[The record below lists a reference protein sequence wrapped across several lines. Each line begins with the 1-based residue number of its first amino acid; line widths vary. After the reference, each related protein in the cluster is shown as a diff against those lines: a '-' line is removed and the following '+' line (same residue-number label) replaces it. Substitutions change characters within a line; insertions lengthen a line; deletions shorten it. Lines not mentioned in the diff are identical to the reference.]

1 MTNGTVER
9 DERTTVV
16 EHASYRFAYLFLS
29 YALLLDVAYRSFSW
43 NERPWDLL
51 ALVVLG
57 GVVSTV
63 YQARHQILGRRWV
76 VVTLATMLAAGVV
89 AAVLATVR

>member
-1 MTNGTVER
+1 MTSGTIER

-16 EHASYRFAYLFLS
+16 EHASYRLAYLFLS
-29 YALLLDVAYRSFSW
+29 YALLLDVAYRSFTRS
-43 NERPWDLL
+43 ESPWDLL

-76 VVTLATMLAAGVV
+76 VVTLATVMAAAVV
-89 AAVLATVR
+89 AAVVAMTR

>member
-1 MTNGTVER
+1 VER

-16 EHASYRFAYLFLS
+16 EHASYRLAYLFLS
-29 YALLLDVAYRSFSW
+29 YALLLDVAYRSFAR
-43 NERPWDLL
+43 NESPWDLL

-57 GVVSTV
+57 GAVSTA

-76 VVTLATMLAAGVV
+76 VVTLATVLAAGAI
-89 AAVLATVR
+89 AAVLATIR